1 MAKTTARSRTP
12 IKNPLSSC
20 RSPTTSSNSPVS
32 LLRMFYDRGAP
43 GPLPLPYRS
52 RTPLND
58 ASISSGRGKTIIV
71 FFSVPIST
79 KVWRYRN
86 WMAAGCFWI
95 TSAAMASFSDAEY
108 SPSAWM
114 ILARHSANHRL
125 RQIHLLDFH
134 HGHFHTP
141 RRCVLVENG
150 LQPDVQLFALAQQF
164 VQLHF
169 AQHAAQR
176 GLRQLRGGIEEIRNL
191 HHRQARFHHAE
202 INHRIHLDGHVIA
215 RDHVLRGHLQGIDA
229 QRHPHHPVDGREH
242 QDDARTLGLRQQA
255 AETENDAAFVFP
267 QNLDGTDQVQYDD
280 HHNDGGE
287 TRDIDVHFS
296 LLFDPGPALP

>member
-43 GPLPLPYRS
+43 GPLAPPNWS

-95 TSAAMASFSDAEY
+95 PSAAMASFSDAEY
-108 SPSAWM
+108 SPSAENM
-114 ILARHSANHRL
+114 APIDLISALVSDELACRSNRLLERRHKQAQFRDADKRL
-125 RQIHLLDFH
+125 DTFDFQIQRSEE
-134 HGHFHTP
+134 
-141 RRCVLVENG
+141 RR
-150 LQPDVQLFALAQQF
+150 
-164 VQLHF
+164 
-169 AQHAAQR
+169 
-176 GLRQLRGGIEEIRNL
+176 
-191 HHRQARFHHAE
+191 
-202 INHRIHLDGHVIA
+202 
-215 RDHVLRGHLQGIDA
+215 
-229 QRHPHHPVDGREH
+229 
-242 QDDARTLGLRQQA
+242 
-255 AETENDAAFVFP
+255 
-267 QNLDGTDQVQYDD
+267 
-280 HHNDGGE
+280 
-287 TRDIDVHFS
+287 
-296 LLFDPGPALP
+296 